1 MQKSSKKSYL
11 IFLLPLL
18 LGLSS
23 CNVSPYRIQVPTE
36 AFGLLRHNMMI
47 GVCNEKGCIPKMTA
61 STSSGAFFAQ
71 SRENPDYSFYLTA
84 GHSCAKPTFPKFKDG
99 SYIEHMA
106 SILEVVNENLEKMP
120 ATIVKMD
127 RRNDLCV
134 LKVLTAGA
142 SNITYLDVSASPAK
156 RGERVYNM
164 AAPYGYF
171 GKHTVLL
178 YEGFYSGRPSM
189 TEAVFTIPTRP
200 GSSGSVIL
208 NSSMEIVGVVYAG
221 VEKLETMSISSPH
234 ESILNIISAVIKKDR
249 NVVELCLFGH
259 CFTVYM
265 R

>member
-1 MQKSSKKSYL
+1 MQKNNKKSWF

-23 CNVSPYRIQVPTE
+23 CNVSPYRIDMPTS

-47 GVCNEKGCIPKMTA
+47 GVCNTKGCIPKMTA
-61 STSSGAFFAQ
+61 STSSGAFIAQ
-71 SRENPDYSFYLTA
+71 SRKNPDYSFYLTA

-99 SYIEHMA
+99 SYIKHMA

-120 ATIVKMD
+120 ATVVSIDKK
-127 RRNDLCV
+127 NDLCILRV
-134 LKVLTAGA
+134 MTAGA
-142 SNITYLDVSASPAK
+142 SSISYLDIAADPPK

-171 GKHTVLL
+171 GRNTVLL
-178 YEGFYSGRPSM
+178 YEGFYSGRPSL
-189 TEAVFTIPTRP
+189 TESVFTIPTRP
-200 GSSGSVIL
+200 GSSGSPIL
-208 NSSMEIVGVVYAG
+208 NGSMEVIGVVYAG
-221 VEKLETMSISSPH
+221 VEKLENMSISSPH
-234 ESILNIISAVIKKDR
+234 EAIHNIIREVINEDR
-249 NVVELCLFGH
+249 DVVEFCLFGY